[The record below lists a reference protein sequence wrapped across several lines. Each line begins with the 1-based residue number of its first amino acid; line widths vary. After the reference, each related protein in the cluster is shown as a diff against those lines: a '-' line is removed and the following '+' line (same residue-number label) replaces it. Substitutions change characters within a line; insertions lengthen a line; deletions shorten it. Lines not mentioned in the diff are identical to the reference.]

1 MRRSVFVALWL
12 AGTVAASSLAFAAV
26 AMVGDVA
33 AQPAPIL
40 APVDVGE
47 APGEIELAEGTVA
60 VDCPEQDA
68 ATLMWAQPNG
78 GAAVK
83 TLASGPPRVVV
94 EFVSDDEVTRV
105 RVDCVDGV
113 PTPAVTTTDLD
124 EEGEEPS
131 DASTPD
137 VDDDDLPP
145 STVSTPPPTSSTAA
159 STSTTEDDDHEDHE
173 DEDHSTST
181 TEHEDDEDGS
191 SATTEPGDD

>member
-1 MRRSVFVALWL
+1 MRRSVVVALWL
-12 AGTVAASSLAFAAV
+12 AGTVAASSLAFVAV

-33 AQPAPIL
+33 AQPAPVL
-40 APVDVGE
+40 APVDLAE

-68 ATLMWAQPNG
+68 AALLWAQPTG

-113 PTPAVTTTDLD
+113 PTPAVTTLDLD
-124 EEGEEPS
+124 EEEPS
-131 DASTPD
+131 DTSTPD

-145 STVSTPPPTSSTAA
+145 TTVSTPPPTSSTVA
-159 STSTTEDDDHEDHE
+159 TSTTEDDDHEDHE
-173 DEDHSTST
+173 DDDPSTST

-191 SATTEPGDD
+191 STTTEPGDD